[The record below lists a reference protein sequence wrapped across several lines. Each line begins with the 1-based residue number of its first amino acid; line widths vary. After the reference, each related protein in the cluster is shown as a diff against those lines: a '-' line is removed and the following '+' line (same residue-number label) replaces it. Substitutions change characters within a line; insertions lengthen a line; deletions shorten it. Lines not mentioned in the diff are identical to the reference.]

1 MLTLKSKKDPQLT
14 TYYNLRRQRKKNK
27 FKTGSSKEIIN
38 IRAEVNKRK
47 NRKKKKN
54 LWKRS
59 MKLKVI

>member
-1 MLTLKSKKDPQLT
+1 MLTLKSKKDPQLA
-14 TYYNLRRQRKKNK
+14 TYYNLKHQRKKNK

-38 IRAEVNKRK
+38 IRAKINKIK
-47 NRKKKKN
+47 NRKKK

>member
-38 IRAEVNKRK
+38 SRAEVNKRK
-47 NRKKKKN
+47 NRKKKKTYG
-54 LWKRS
+54 KDQ
-59 MKLKVI
+59 